1 MASAF
6 LCFLA
11 AILPGLI
18 AAQGTWI
25 LGTSDVRTVEP
36 VNPVNGGANLGGIDI
51 DSSRE
56 SRIIVRNTGISVPFG
71 REKAI
76 DPNTELVINV
86 EEGDLCTIKVLPKQ
100 SEPLSQIPGRL
111 VPSNFPCDFGPG
123 EVKYVH
129 FGSRKP
135 QTDKV
140 TLQLRYDTNTDTF
153 IIPFTIDVRVES
165 KQLEIVTRNVP
176 LEVQDLMGL
185 SDALDE
191 DKLQFDYDSATQV
204 CKVTVLS
211 SSSGLP
217 RYGTVINHDEQGQMI
232 DCADFL
238 ALGIQYRHTAA
249 TASPREDYIP
259 LVVELQNLDGQVVKQ
274 EYFQS
279 MVRIQN
285 GEENTPPSLVLTSDM
300 MMEVDQFV
308 MTAITPSI
316 LAAEDVE
323 TPADMLIFNITS
335 QTLGPDDGMIVSTD
349 DRNQP
354 ITSFTQKDLKDL
366 KIAYKPPPRDTN
378 VQNFYQIEFEIVDSE
393 LATSEPHSLTIVVK
407 PKNTLAPVVTTN
419 TGLVLFEGQSRPLL
433 GGQNLG
439 ISDEDN
445 LEDVIIAP
453 INGSRYGEL
462 RIGSQRIKQFTIGD
476 LIEGAVTYHHYGTD
490 TYSDNIIFRMTD
502 GQHEVEFLF
511 PIIIAPIDDESPIVD
526 VNTGVVVNEGGEVPI
541 TGFVLSATDIDSDD
555 TEIRFVLELPLSDMG
570 SLFLRQVQIPVDPQ
584 NWISQDNFYEREV
597 TEFRL
602 EDILNGH
609 LFYRHGGSHNQNP
622 VFDRI
627 LFRVVDSSD
636 PQPNESPVQEFLVKV
651 MPQDLQPPE
660 LYEGTS
666 LQLSVDEF
674 QLTPILKKNLRFTDM
689 DSNDRDLKYTIVSPL
704 ADSDVNNLLPVGDI
718 VLTDEPDAP
727 INMFTQAQ
735 INHMK
740 VSYRP
745 PSTELGIA
753 PRAISFSFV
762 VQDTQGNMGTP
773 HSFVILLRPV
783 DNQPP
788 TITNTGVKVFE
799 RGTTVIDQT
808 MLDAIDPDTDRNSIR
823 VIVVQP
829 PQFGVVSLDGIPLQK
844 GDEFTLL
851 DIEQGLITYV
861 SANEEELYD
870 AVHLEITD
878 GVHVVPI
885 VIHVSISPIDDEAP
899 TLDLPPGTIGSFLE
913 VQENSFS
920 LITSNIL
927 SASDPDTEDLL
938 LSFIVDRQPREGRI
952 ESNGALTDVFTQQ
965 DIVNGLVRYVHTGG
979 EIGPIKREDSFNLT
993 LSDMSPDWILGGNQ
1007 ITQVE
1012 VYVTILPVDN
1022 LAPNVTMGL
1031 QFYVDESGKGNINMT
1046 HLQAPDIDTED
1057 DDILCTIVVA
1067 PSTGYLENIAP
1078 APGSEKSR
1086 GGMPISAFSIKDLRL
1101 NHINYVQSIHRGVE
1115 PEEDQFTFR
1124 CTDGVNE
1131 SPNFLFPIN
1140 IIPVNDEEPKV
1151 YARLITVDEGGQ
1163 RIIDQPLLRAE
1174 DGDIPADEL
1183 HFFIVTPPQHGTITY
1198 TRLEGDI
1205 QILNFTMDQIA
1216 NGNDIKYIHDDS
1228 ETTDDSFTLLLTD
1241 GKYEV
1246 TKEVFVSILDIDDET
1261 PRLTINDGIDIEI
1274 GETRIINNRILK
1286 ATDLD
1291 SPDSNLT
1298 YTVRYGPEHG
1308 LLQRLSKF
1316 DGSVVENITL
1326 GMNFTQW
1333 EVDNQRIRYVHT
1345 SDVGGRDL
1353 IKFDITDGTN
1363 PLIDRY
1369 FYVTVDHIDNVHPS
1383 IINAGVTMQE
1393 GSRVTLT
1400 TSIISTSDLNSPDED
1415 LLFTITRAP
1424 TKGHLESTDNPGM
1437 PINSFT
1443 QLDLA
1448 GSKIYYV
1455 HTADDEIRM
1464 DSFQFEVTDGFNTV
1478 VRTFRISFTD
1488 IDNKEPVVR
1497 YDTVRLQE
1505 GDNKLITPF
1514 ELAIDDR
1521 DSPDT
1526 SLVFTITQLPIHGNI
1541 LRNNTELVT
1550 QFTMHDINENLI
1562 SYQHDGSEQ
1571 TSDSFS
1577 FIVTDG
1583 THNEFYVLPDI
1594 TTLTRQP
1601 QQVPIEIV
1609 PVDNGAPQIVVN
1621 RGAPTLDLLGT
1632 GELGFMITNKYLM
1645 SEDRDSVDSSLLY
1658 VITTQPQYG
1667 YIMNIALGNVS
1678 ITNFTQSKSHLDEC
1692 VIDVSCKKL
1701 SAFYTSR
1708 AAFYEIAIST
1718 SSLSLKGV
1726 LNLIH

>member
-1 MASAF
+1 MASPL

-11 AILPGLI
+11 AILPGMI
-18 AAQGTWI
+18 AAQNTWV

-36 VNPVNGGANLGGIDI
+36 VNPVGGGVSLGGIDI
-51 DSSRE
+51 DSTE
-56 SRIIVRNTGISVPFG
+56 SRIIVQNTGIAVPFG

-76 DPNTELVINV
+76 DPNSELVINV
-86 EEGDLCTIKVLPKQ
+86 QAGDSCSIKVLPRQ
-100 SEPLSQIPGRL
+100 SDPLSQIPGRL
-111 VPSNFPCDFGPG
+111 VPPSFPCDFSPG

-140 TLQLRYDTNTDTF
+140 KLQLRYDTATDVY

-176 LEVQDLMGL
+176 LEVQDLMGT
-185 SDALDE
+185 SDALDA
-191 DKLQFDYDSATQV
+191 DKLEFEFDSNTEV

-211 SSSGLP
+211 STSGLP
-217 RYGTVINHDEQGQMI
+217 RYGEVMNHDQQGQMI
-232 DCADFL
+232 DCNDFL
-238 ALGIQYRHTAA
+238 ELGIQYRHTAA
-249 TASPREDYIP
+249 TSSPREDYIP
-259 LVVELQNLDGQVVKQ
+259 LVVELQNQQGQVIKQ

-279 MVRIQN
+279 MVRIVN
-285 GEENTPPSLVLTSDM
+285 GADNTPPSLVETSDM

-308 MTAITPSI
+308 MTAITPTI
-316 LAAEDVE
+316 LAAEDIE

-354 ITSFTQKDLKDL
+354 ITSFTQKDLRDL
-366 KIAYKPPPRDTN
+366 KIAYKPPPRDTD
-378 VQNFYQIEFEIVDSE
+378 VQTMYRIDLEIVDSE
-393 LATSEPHSLTIVVK
+393 LATSETRFLLIAVK

-419 TGLVLFEGQSRPLL
+419 TGLVLFEGQSRPLV

-445 LEDVIIAP
+445 LQDVIIAP

-462 RIGSQRIKQFTIGD
+462 RIGNQRIKQFTIAD

-511 PIIIAPIDDESPIVD
+511 PITIAPIDDEAPIVD
-526 VNTGVVVNEGGEVPI
+526 VNTGVTVNENEVVAI
-541 TGFVLSATDIDSDD
+541 TNFVLSATDIDSDD
-555 TEIRFVLELPLSDMG
+555 SEIRFVLEQPLSDMG
-570 SLFLRQVQIPVDPQ
+570 NLFLRQVNIPEDPQ

-597 TEFRL
+597 TEFTL
-602 EDILNGH
+602 EDIQNGH
-609 LFYRHGGSHNQNP
+609 LFYQHGGSHNADP

-627 LFRVVDSSD
+627 LFRVVDSAD
-636 PQPNESPVQEFLVKV
+636 PQPNESPVQELLVKV

-660 LYEGTS
+660 MFGGTT

-674 QLTPILKKNLRFTDM
+674 QITPILRKNLRFTDM
-689 DSNDRDLKYTIVSPL
+689 DSNDRELKYTIVSPL
-704 ADSDVNNLLPVGDI
+704 TDSDQNNNLPVGDI
-718 VLTDEPDAP
+718 VLTDDPNTP

-740 VSYRP
+740 VSYKP

-753 PRAISFSFV
+753 PRAITFSFV
-762 VQDTQGNMGTP
+762 VQDTQGNMGSP
-773 HSFVILLRPV
+773 HNFIILLRPV

-788 TITNTGVKVFE
+788 TITNTGVQVFE
-799 RGTTVIDQT
+799 RGTVIIDQT
-808 MLDAIDPDTDRNSIR
+808 MLDATDPDTDRNSIR
-823 VIVVQP
+823 VVLVQP
-829 PQFGVVSLDGIPLQK
+829 PVFGTVNLNDIALEK
-844 GDEFTLL
+844 GDEFTLG
-851 DIEQGLITYV
+851 DIENSRVKYV
-861 SANEEELYD
+861 SGDAEEQSDEI
-870 AVHLEITD
+870 HLEITD

-885 VIHVSISPIDDEAP
+885 VIHINVAPIDDEAP

-938 LSFIVDRQPREGRI
+938 LTFIVDRQPTEGRI
-952 ESNGALTDVFTQQ
+952 ESNGVVADVFTQQ

-979 EIGPIKREDSFNLT
+979 EIGPSKRDDSFNLT
-993 LSDMSPDWILGGNQ
+993 LSDMSPDWILGGNE

-1012 VYVTILPVDN
+1012 VYVAILPVDN
-1022 LAPNVTMGL
+1022 LAPNVTMGV
-1031 QFYVDESGKGNINMT
+1031 QFYVDEAGKGNINMT
-1046 HLQAPDIDTED
+1046 HLQAPDVDTED

-1067 PSTGYLENIAP
+1067 PSDGYLENISP

-1101 NHINYVQSIHRGVE
+1101 NHINYVQSIHQGIE

-1140 IIPVNDEEPKV
+1140 INPVNDEEPQV
-1151 YARLITVDEGGQ
+1151 YAREIIVAEGGQ

-1198 TRLEGDI
+1198 FRHNGDI
-1205 QILNFTMDQIA
+1205 PILNFTMDQIA
-1216 NGNDIKYIHDDS
+1216 NGNDIKYVHDDS
-1228 ETTDDSFTLLLTD
+1228 ETTEDSFTVLLTD

-1246 TKEVFVSILDIDDET
+1246 TKEITITILEVDDET

-1274 GETRIINNRILK
+1274 GESRIISNRILK

-1291 SPDSNLT
+1291 SADSNLT
-1298 YTVRYGPEHG
+1298 YTVRYAPEKG

-1345 SDVGGRDL
+1345 DGDGGRDL

-1415 LLFTITRAP
+1415 LLFTITTAP
-1424 TKGHLESTDNPGM
+1424 TRGHLESTDNPGM

-1455 HTADDEIRM
+1455 HTADDEVKM
-1464 DSFQFEVTDGFNTV
+1464 DSFQFQVTDGFNTV

-1488 IDNKEPVVR
+1488 VDNKEPVVR
-1497 YDTVRLQE
+1497 YDTIRLQE

-1514 ELAIDDR
+1514 ELGIDDR
-1521 DSPDT
+1521 DTPANE
-1526 SLVFTITQLPIHGNI
+1526 LRFTITQLPIHGNI
-1541 LRNNTELVT
+1541 LRNNTALVT
-1550 QFTMHDINENLI
+1550 EFTMHDINENLI

-1571 TSDSFS
+1571 TADSFS

-1645 SEDRDSVDSSLLY
+1645 SEDRDSVDTSLLY
-1658 VITTQPQYG
+1658 VITTQPQHG
-1667 YIMNIALGNVS
+1667 YITNIALGNIS
-1678 ITNFTQSKSHLDEC
+1678 ITNFTQSKCH
-1692 VIDVSCKKL
+1692 V
-1701 SAFYTSR
+1701 
-1708 AAFYEIAIST
+1708 
-1718 SSLSLKGV
+1718 
-1726 LNLIH
+1726 